1 MPTLRDPPLDLL
13 PTTPSALSR
22 ALRLLGVRRGPALA
36 LATEYRIPGEE
47 RVVEELIEE
56 MLTMSRRRDGAG
68 PPMRG
73 AHPKQTGCLEAEFTV
88 SDSIPAALRV
98 GLFARPGTYKA
109 LLRYS
114 NTAPRVQPDRVTD
127 VRGVAIK
134 VMDIC
139 AGGRSLLGDD
149 DQDFLLSS
157 APALAT
163 CDIRDFLALTRADLH
178 SHLLWYFFDP
188 RKRNLWKLGVPLSA
202 PSQSFASP
210 ADYRYWSVSA
220 YLLGGGQA
228 VKYAVVPRHPQAIS
242 RSDRRA
248 DNHLHEDLERQ
259 LRGHA
264 LTMDFLV
271 QRQLDADAMPIEDL
285 SVRWDERR
293 SPFIKVATIRAPRQ
307 ELGAALRE
315 RADRASFNAW
325 RCLPE
330 HRPLGSVN
338 RARRHIYE
346 ALNRE
351 RLRRRAERGGNA
363 STRG

>member
-1 MPTLRDPPLDLL
+1 MSEPADTPLEPL
-13 PTTPSALSR
+13 PSTPSAWSR

-36 LATEYRIPGEE
+36 LATEYRVPGEE
-47 RVVEELIEE
+47 RVTDELIDE
-56 MLTMSRRRDGAG
+56 MLAMVRRRDADG

-88 SDSIPAALRV
+88 DEALPPALAV
-98 GLFARPGTYKA
+98 GLFSRPGTYKA

-134 VMDIC
+134 VMGV
-139 AGGRSLLGDD
+139 GGRSLLGDE
-149 DQDFLLSS
+149 DQDFLLAS

-163 CDIRDFLALTRADLH
+163 CDVRDFLELTRADLH
-178 SHLLWYFFDP
+178 SHLLWYFLDL
-188 RKRNLWKLGVPLSA
+188 RKRNLWKLGVALRA
-202 PSQSFASP
+202 PKQRFASP
-210 ADYRYWSVSA
+210 ADYRYWSASP
-220 YLLGGGQA
+220 YLLGEGQA
-228 VKYAVVPRHPQAIS
+228 VKYAVVPRHPQAGS
-242 RSDRRA
+242 RSERRA
-248 DNHLHEDLERQ
+248 DDHLREDLERQ
-259 LRGHA
+259 VASHP

-293 SPFIKVATIRAPRQ
+293 SPFVKVATIRAPRQ
-307 ELGAALRE
+307 ELAAALRE

-338 RARRHIYE
+338 RARRRLYE
-346 ALNRE
+346 VLNRE
-351 RLRRRAERGGNA
+351 RTRRLEARGQKA
-363 STRG
+363 SSRG